1 MGLWQHFKV
10 LMYSN
15 KQLRL
20 SQGDEQLLLLIGHF
34 SALLSK

>member
-1 MGLWQHFKV
+1 MGFWQRFKV

-15 KQLRL
+15 KQHRM